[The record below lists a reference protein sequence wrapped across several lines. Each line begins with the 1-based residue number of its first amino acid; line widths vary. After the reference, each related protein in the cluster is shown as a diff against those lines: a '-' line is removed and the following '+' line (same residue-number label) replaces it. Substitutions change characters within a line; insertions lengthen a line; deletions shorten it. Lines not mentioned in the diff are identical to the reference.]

1 MIKKTFISLLALPLI
16 TACGFTPLHSA
27 PNTASN
33 VSFEDVSIKI
43 TDGADLGDKEAGFF
57 VMQRLR
63 DRIGENTGKHI
74 LTLDPRLSRV
84 GFGVNSIDVA
94 SRFDSI
100 ISVNYTLKDA
110 KSGKTLMNGS
120 VRAVSTF
127 GAPRDPYGLIAAEKS
142 AVQQITKEAA
152 DRLLIKLAGFYA
164 NSDNLTGK

>member
-1 MIKKTFISLLALPLI
+1 MIKKHLISFLTLPLL

-33 VSFEDVSIKI
+33 ISFEDVSIKI

-63 DRIGENTGKHI
+63 DRIGENTGQHI

-94 SRFDSI
+94 SRYDSV
-100 ISVNYTLKDA
+100 ISVDYTLNDS
-110 KSGKTLMNGS
+110 KSGETLMNGS
-120 VRAVSTF
+120 VKAVSTF
-127 GAPRDPYGLIAAEKS
+127 GAPLDPYGLVAAEKS

-152 DRLLIKLAGFYA
+152 DRLLVKLASYYA
-164 NSDNLTGK
+164 NSNTSK